1 MNFRRSSMM
10 VLPSSGG
17 TGARRSSCVLLSS
30 AGLPQEPVTVYVV
43 RLSPP
48 CRAVWIYL
56 AQNKIPYNLIDV
68 DYSQNN
74 PDLAE
79 KNPHESVPTMI
90 DGDIVVFEGQAILRY
105 LSSRYT
111 NYASYGSTLA
121 QRMQVESVIA
131 WASSELH
138 RIVGYR
144 CAYPQSLEKYSLA
157 SRAATEVLV
166 KSGIEQ
172 LITTLETLEKHYLKD
187 KSFLCGNR
195 LTMADIVV
203 ATTLIQAEWVGFSF
217 RMWPKV
223 SKWLHAVA
231 KVEFWEDVHKT
242 HDEYVKELK
251 EALD

>member
-1 MNFRRSSMM
+1 MNFRRSSMLT
-10 VLPSSGG
+10 VPSGG
-17 TGARRSSCVLLSS
+17 LLDRRQSSCLLN
-30 AGLPQEPVTVYVV
+30 GVPQEPINVYVV

-68 DYSQNN
+68 DYKQGNRE
-74 PDLAE
+74 LAE
-79 KNPHESVPTMI
+79 RNPHESVPTI
-90 DGDIVVFEGQAILRY
+90 VDGDIVVFEGQAILRY

-111 NYASYGSTLA
+111 NYASYGSTLS
-121 QRMQVESVIA
+121 QRMQVESIIA

-144 CAYPQSLEKYSLA
+144 CAYPQSLKKYSLT

-166 KSGIEQ
+166 KSGTEQ
-172 LITTLETLEKHYLKD
+172 LITNLEMLEKLYLKD
-187 KSFLCGNR
+187 NVYLCGGQV
-195 LTMADIVV
+195 TMADIVV

-223 SKWLHAVA
+223 FKWLKLIEQV
-231 KVEFWEDVHKT
+231 VEFWEDVHKT
-242 HDEYVKELK
+242 HTDYVNELK